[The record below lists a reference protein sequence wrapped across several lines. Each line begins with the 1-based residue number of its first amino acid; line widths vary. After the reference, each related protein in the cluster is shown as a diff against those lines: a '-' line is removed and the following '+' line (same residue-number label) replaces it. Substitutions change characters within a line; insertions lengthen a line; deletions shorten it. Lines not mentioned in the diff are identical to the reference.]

1 MLARSYAGLNQH
13 SLQHQ
18 AIAEAY
24 LLLGS
29 RRAAVEQL
37 QLARN
42 ASDGDFYVMSEVD
55 ARLHE
60 LQQQIKD
67 AKKSG
72 DPDAMR

>member
-1 MLARSYAGLNQH
+1 MLARSYSALNQH
-13 SLQHQ
+13 TLQHQ

-37 QLARN
+37 QLART

-67 AKKSG
+67 ARKSG